1 MANTSHASQVSTTQD
16 LIGATR
22 AEIADAA
29 RRGHINTNQQAMLD
43 RHAAD
48 RR

>member
-1 MANTSHASQVSTTQD
+1 MSNTSHASQVSTAQD

-29 RRGHINTNQQAMLD
+29 RRGHINTNQKQMLD

-48 RR
+48 SR